1 MKRRGSRP
9 PDCWRRLRRGCTRQ
23 PTSPSRRSRRI
34 AVTAGVGSACI
45 GASLARYAAIER
57 GAANAELSSFF
68 LGVRR
73 FRWLSSLTLALSRRR
88 EREVCRDLGVHRCG
102 GRIYPGAIRFA
113 SNARTATAQRDN
125 AAPGRTA
132 PHRTAPH
139 RIALRG
145 AAPQDDVARGRI
157 CFVALPQAASPAST
171 ESAPNRP
178 RPATRRRRRHRPR
191 PVRAAAVECASCD
204 CGIRR
209 YRCRSP
215 PGRCRR

>member
-1 MKRRGSRP
+1 MRSWRQPVELRLAAMKRRGSRP
-9 PDCWRRLRRGCTRQ
+9 PDSWRRLRRDCTRQ

-34 AVTAGVGSACI
+34 AVTAGVDPACI

-68 LGVRR
+68 PGVRR

-125 AAPGRTA
+125 AAPGRIA
-132 PHRTAPH
+132 PHRTASH
-139 RIALRG
+139 C
-145 AAPQDDVARGRI
+145 AAPRRAARR
-157 CFVALPQAASPAST
+157 CCARAHLFRCPASGRFACVYGVGA
-171 ESAPNRP
+171 ESAAAGDAST
-178 RPATRRRRRHRPR
+178 ATPS
-191 PVRAAAVECASCD
+191 AAA
-204 CGIRR
+204 R
-209 YRCRSP
+209 
-215 PGRCRR
+215 PGRSG